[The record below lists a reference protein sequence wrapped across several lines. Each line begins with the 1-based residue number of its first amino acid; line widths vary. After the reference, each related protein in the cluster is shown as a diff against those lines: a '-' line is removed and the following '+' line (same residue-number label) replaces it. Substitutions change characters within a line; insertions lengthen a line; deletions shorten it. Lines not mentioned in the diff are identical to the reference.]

1 MHRSAFCFLLPT
13 AESTNSFVKL
23 WRNPIM
29 LFLPSQQTKSHLWK
43 VEIVKR
49 FQISRHAQKLIRLV
63 NVYTS
68 YDFLVESSFFDAR
81 CSLKFRKKDSIAPM
95 PLFMCVFRK
104 FSSQNDDEF
113 LFILDSS
120 TFPQNSTFEI
130 AFQLNPLYAKAMST
144 RNQVKIRNRWHIEAL
159 TRGTNLFLI
168 KIWTQVTD
176 V

>member
-1 MHRSAFCFLLPT
+1 MISQFCWFKKNGKSLVIFGFIRYLARKHQRIHKLNPRETNMHRSAFCFLLPT

-68 YDFLVESSFFDAR
+68 YDFLF
-81 CSLKFRKKDSIAPM
+81 C
-95 PLFMCVFRK
+95 
-104 FSSQNDDEF
+104 
-113 LFILDSS
+113 
-120 TFPQNSTFEI
+120 
-130 AFQLNPLYAKAMST
+130 
-144 RNQVKIRNRWHIEAL
+144 
-159 TRGTNLFLI
+159 LFLCVYLGGSHRRMMMNFCLFSTVPHSHRI
-168 KIWTQVTD
+168 QHSKLPFS
-176 V
+176 